1 MPRRRMMHWRS
12 ATDSSAPEP
21 NAPGDL
27 SGHDR
32 TDSDEP
38 DFDGLVV
45 EAGVVPSPIGSAV
58 VSAVDE
64 SLVDADFDEADLD
77 SEIAQLYADDS
88 EALARWKDRLSG
100 YVDLQGTLDALRL
113 RPSSEQPWPAFDN
126 PMLGYLKER
135 GAEIAAH
142 DGLDAAIAWLAAN
155 AWFEGAIAERSRF
168 IRLLDAD

>member
-1 MPRRRMMHWRS
+1 MARRRIMHWRS
-12 ATDSSAPEP
+12 PTDAPASRP
-21 NAPGDL
+21 TAPSD
-27 SGHDR
+27 
-32 TDSDEP
+32 DSDEDHTDREEP
-38 DFDGLVV
+38 
-45 EAGVVPSPIGSAV
+45 AGVSPA
-58 VSAVDE
+58 DE
-64 SLVDADFDEADLD
+64 SLVDADFDDVDFDA
-77 SEIAQLYADDS
+77 EIALLYADDS

-135 GAEIAAH
+135 GAEIAGN

-155 AWFEGAIAERSRF
+155 SWFEGAIAERSRF

>member
-1 MPRRRMMHWRS
+1 MARRRIMHWRS
-12 ATDSSAPEP
+12 PADAPASEP
-21 NAPGDL
+21 TAPGGDPE
-27 SGHDR
+27 GGD

-38 DFDGLVV
+38 EVI
-45 EAGVVPSPIGSAV
+45 AP
-58 VSAVDE
+58 VDE
-64 SLVDADFDEADLD
+64 SLVHAGFDEVDLD
-77 SEIAQLYADDS
+77 AEIAQLYADDS

-135 GAEIAAH
+135 GAEIAANN
-142 DGLDAAIAWLAAN
+142 GLDAAITWLAAN
-155 AWFEGAIAERSRF
+155 SWFEGAIAERSRF

>member
-1 MPRRRMMHWRS
+1 MARRRILHWRS
-12 ATDSSAPEP
+12 PTDAPASDS
-21 NAPGDL
+21 NAPGDDL
-27 SGHDR
+27 AVEH
-32 TDSDEP
+32 THSDDP
-38 DFDGLVV
+38 V
-45 EAGVVPSPIGSAV
+45 AISADQGP
-58 VSAVDE
+58 VDE
-64 SLVDADFDEADLD
+64 SLVDADFDDVDLD
-77 SEIAQLYADDS
+77 AEIAQLYADDS

-135 GAEIAAH
+135 GAEIAGN

-155 AWFEGAIAERSRF
+155 SWFEGAIAERSRF

>member
-1 MPRRRMMHWRS
+1 MHWRS
-12 ATDSSAPEP
+12 PADAPASEP
-21 NAPGDL
+21 TAPSGDP
-27 SGHDR
+27 DDVD

-38 DFDGLVV
+38 VAV
-45 EAGVVPSPIGSAV
+45 SP
-58 VSAVDE
+58 VDE
-64 SLVDADFDEADLD
+64 SFVDADFEAVDLD
-77 SEIAQLYADDS
+77 AEISELYADDS

-135 GAEIAAH
+135 GAEIADN

-155 AWFEGAIAERSRF
+155 SWFEGAIAERSRF

>member
-12 ATDSSAPEP
+12 ATDSCASEP

-27 SGHDR
+27 SDLDD
-32 TDSDEP
+32 TDSDERNLDQP
-38 DFDGLVV
+38 VV
-45 EAGVVPSPIGSAV
+45 EEGGVPSPIGSPV

-88 EALARWKDRLSG
+88 VALARWKDRLSG